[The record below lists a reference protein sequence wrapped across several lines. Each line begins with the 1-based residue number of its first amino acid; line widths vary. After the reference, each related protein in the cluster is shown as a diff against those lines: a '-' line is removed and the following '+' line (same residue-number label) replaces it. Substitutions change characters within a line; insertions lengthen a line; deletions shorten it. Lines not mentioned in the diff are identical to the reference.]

1 MNLYAVISPYQFLCA
16 VVCHLS
22 KGDEADFAINDWLLS
37 SFDDDK
43 LKLLESIFRKVY
55 VLDPIYGF
63 HHSLEETKKYYAS
76 EICLKSYSEKY
87 IWGGQYSLGVFL
99 AETGESFY
107 YGEEACGLMSRP
119 DVLIKIEGG
128 IESRKKY
135 INKIRSLGI
144 YDGSTE
150 CIKGR
155 VYNFK
160 EQKEDFVPRP
170 SDIDFDITEALSRL
184 PEEQLEFV
192 IRLYREMGKIKIS
205 PDVTV
210 FLTQHLANLHRT
222 TFEEHIHLTQLFV
235 DYFLHGSVVI
245 KPHPSDCLYY
255 SELFPE
261 SLTIND
267 RFPSELMP
275 FIFEPKPKR
284 IATISSTAVN
294 NLRRSYDDIMES
306 GDEYINDYRLVHKF
320 AFSLKMAQSL
330 HLPVYCEAGVS
341 RQIVENLARNM
352 EGEVLTFL
360 DVPEKQCLCLV
371 EAASGWQQL
380 AENLPEE
387 ACVALLNGNED
398 YDWYD
403 YAHRNIWGQIV
414 PVCLCKD
421 AVKDEDVYE
430 EPGYEV
436 FYFFSMDDAV
446 LEQVRNFRAEE
457 TLPHVGIRIWK
468 PVLTEIE
475 ERIKI
480 LEGMV
485 AASEKAILRYEAKE

>member
-1 MNLYAVISPYQFLCA
+1 MNLYSVITQYQFLCA
-16 VVCHLS
+16 VVYHLS
-22 KGDEADFAINDWLLS
+22 QGDEADLAINNWLLP
-37 SFDDDK
+37 SFDDEK
-43 LKLLESIFRKVY
+43 MGFLGKIFRKVY
-55 VLDPIYGF
+55 VLDAMYRAN
-63 HHSLEETKKYYAS
+63 HSLEETKEYYDAQIDFS
-76 EICLKSYSEKY
+76 RYKELY
-87 IWGGQYSLGVFL
+87 IWGCQYSPGIFL
-99 AETGESFY
+99 TEIGEAYY
-107 YGEEACGLMSRP
+107 YGEEGCGMLSRP
-119 DVLIKIEGG
+119 EILIDIERGL
-128 IESRKKY
+128 ENRKKHVDR
-135 INKIRSLGI
+135 IKCLGI
-144 YDGSTE
+144 YDGSAE

-155 VYNFK
+155 LYNFK
-160 EQKEDFVPRP
+160 EQRVNFLHHP
-170 SDIDFDITEALSRL
+170 SDMDFDITEALCKLSKK
-184 PEEQLEFV
+184 QLGFV
-192 IRLYREMGKIKIS
+192 IELYRENGIIKIL
-205 PDVTV
+205 PEATV
-210 FLTQHLANLHRT
+210 FLTQHLPHLQRT
-222 TFEEHIHLTQLFV
+222 SFEEHIYMTQLVF
-235 DYFLHGSVVI
+235 DYFLQAPVVV
-245 KPHPSDCLYY
+245 KPHPNDCLYY

-294 NLRRSYDDIMES
+294 NLRRSYDDIMEL
-306 GDEYINDYRLVHKF
+306 GDEYIKDYRLVHKF
-320 AFSLKMAQSL
+320 AFSLKIAQSL
-330 HLPVYCEAGVS
+330 HLPVYCGAGVS

-360 DVPEKQCLCLV
+360 DVPEKKCLCLV

-380 AENLPEE
+380 EENLPEE

-403 YAHRNIWGQIV
+403 YAHRNIWGQMV

-421 AVKDEDVYE
+421 AMKDEDVYE

-446 LEQVRNFRAEE
+446 LEQVRNFQAEE